1 MIETNCDNVP
11 DIGVVLDDSRDGRWC
26 FDELFLEFA

>member
-26 FDELFLEFA
+26 FDELFLGFA